1 MPTARTDDSQ
11 SAERFSTL
19 TSDDLYW
26 FNEGTHRRLASKLGA
41 HGAPGGGTAFAVWAP
56 NAVHVSVMGDFNGW
70 DPHDQPLTA
79 RGSSGVWEGVVDCA
93 ALGDV
98 YKYAITTQSGAVL
111 EKADPF
117 ASCTEEP
124 PRTGSVVWNLSYE
137 WRDEEWLQTRGK
149 RAALNAPLS
158 IYELHLGSWRR
169 DPSNP
174 GRFLSYREIAKPLI
188 EHVRACGFTHVEFL
202 PLMEHPFYGS
212 WGYQTTGFF
221 APTRRYGDPQDL
233 MFLIDQLHQADIG
246 VIFDW
251 VPSHFPADAFALAEF
266 DGTHLFEHA
275 DVRLG
280 FHPDWKSLI
289 FNYGRHEVR
298 SFLASSAEQWLSTY
312 HVDALRVDAVASML
326 YLDYSRR
333 PGEWLPNAFGGR
345 ENLEAID
352 FLRQLNIGIYA
363 DHPDVQVI
371 AEESTAF
378 PGISRPVDAGGV
390 GFGLKWD
397 MGWMHD
403 TLEYFSRDPIHRRH
417 HHGELTFRSVYA
429 FSENFLLPLSHDEV
443 VYGKGSLLT
452 KMPGDDW
459 QKFANLRLLFGYQ
472 FAQPGKKLIFMG
484 DEFAQRREWDHD
496 SSLDW
501 ALLENAAHAGMQRW
515 MSDVNRI
522 YREVPAL
529 HEMDCDPRGFEWAQP
544 NDPDSG
550 LLSFLRY
557 SNDGQPVLVVC
568 NFTPIPR
575 HNSLAGVP
583 VGGYWREILNSDA
596 ELYGGG
602 GIGNFGGIEA
612 RPIPIYGMASTLTL
626 TVPPLGCLFLAPK

>member
-1 MPTARTDDSQ
+1 M
-11 SAERFSTL
+11 
-19 TSDDLYW
+19 
-26 FNEGTHRRLASKLGA
+26 
-41 HGAPGGGTAFAVWAP
+41 WAP
-56 NAVHVSVMGDFNGW
+56 NAIAVSVMGDFNGW
-70 DPHDQPLTA
+70 DPSDQPLA
-79 RGSSGVWEGVVDCA
+79 PRASSGIWEGVVDCA
-93 ALGDV
+93 APGDV
-98 YKYAITTQSGAVL
+98 YKFAITTTDGTVL

-117 ASCTEEP
+117 AHCTEIP
-124 PRTGSVVWNLSYE
+124 PRTGSVVWDLSYE
-137 WRDEEWLQTRGK
+137 WRDEEWMRT
-149 RAALNAPLS
+149 RAARCRLDAPIS
-158 IYELHLGSWRR
+158 VYEVHLGSWRR
-169 DPSNP
+169 DPNDP
-174 GRFLSYREIAKPLI
+174 ARFLTYRELAQPLI
-188 EHVRACGFTHVEFL
+188 EHVRECGFTHVEFL

-233 MFLIDQLHQADIG
+233 MFLIDELHHADIG

-298 SFLASSAEQWLSTY
+298 SFLASSAEHWLSTY

-345 ENLEAID
+345 ENLDAIE

-363 DHPDVQVI
+363 EHPDVQVI

-378 PGISRPVDAGGV
+378 PGVSRPVDAGGI

-403 TLEYFSRDPIHRRH
+403 TLDYLSRDPIHRGH
-417 HHGELTFRSVYA
+417 HQGELTFRAVYA

-459 QKFANLRLLFGYQ
+459 QKFADAAPLVRLSVRPTRQEAGLHGRRIRPASRVGTRRLARLGRPERPRSRRNTAMDGRSQSGVPRAARAARAGLRSARLRVDPTERRRHEP
-472 FAQPGKKLIFMG
+472 AQLPSVF
-484 DEFAQRREWDHD
+484 ERRALRC
-496 SSLDW
+496 SSC
-501 ALLENAAHAGMQRW
+501 ATSRRCRATT
-515 MSDVNRI
+515 
-522 YREVPAL
+522 
-529 HEMDCDPRGFEWAQP
+529 C
-544 NDPDSG
+544 
-550 LLSFLRY
+550 
-557 SNDGQPVLVVC
+557 
-568 NFTPIPR
+568 
-575 HNSLAGVP
+575 LAGVP

-596 ELYGGG
+596 EIYGGS
-602 GIGNFGGIEA
+602 GIGNLGGVEA
-612 RPIPIYGMASTLTL
+612 RPIPAFGMARTLTL
-626 TVPPLGCLFLAPK
+626 TVPPLGCLFMEPE